1 MDGLFR
7 FPAASKNDEAV
18 AQWFAANENPLTELA
33 EKWFRSIE
41 SVGVNVRI
49 LLHDGYPTACFNDV
63 AFAYVGVF
71 KAHVNVGFF
80 RGSELPDPD
89 SILVGTG
96 KRMRH
101 VKLRPSHP
109 AVDAALQ
116 RLIREAYD
124 DIQRR
129 SQ

>member
-7 FPAASKNDEAV
+7 FPGASENNEAV
-18 AQWFAANENPLTELA
+18 AQWFAANENPLADLA
-33 EKWFRSIE
+33 EKWFRLIE
-41 SVGVNVRI
+41 GVGANVRT
-49 LLHDGYPTACFNDV
+49 LMHDGYPTACFNDV

-71 KAHVNVGFF
+71 TAHVNVGFF

-89 SILVGTG
+89 GILVGTG

-109 AVDAALQ
+109 LADAALQ

-129 SQ
+129 SG